1 MLPLHLLFICLSIY
15 SLICCS
21 SGCEEA
27 AWLWAAEY
35 HPFQLHLCGSS
46 ESCILPRPY
55 DGAELHKTCSAVV
68 SSCGKDTCVVT
79 SDKTLHF
86 SECLSFRQRYA
97 DCEKQ
102 MQSGP
107 FGIRATEM
115 QIKVRKIQENYTMQ
129 IHCLSKSPKYLC
141 VATAEGISPH
151 SQLLSICLLLVAGLT
166 RINAFSSFQI
176 NDILKR
182 D

>member
-1 MLPLHLLFICLSIY
+1 MKFFFIGQAYSNISLSQSNKQKREKKKKGRKSKHQMLPLHLLFICLSIY

-21 SGCEEA
+21 SGREEA
-27 AWLWAAEY
+27 AWLWAAEH

-46 ESCILPRPY
+46 ESCVLPRPY

-68 SSCGKDTCVVT
+68 SSCGKDTCIVT

-86 SECLSFRQRYA
+86 SECLSFRQWYA

-107 FGIRATEM
+107 FGICATEI
-115 QIKVRKIQENYTMQ
+115 QIKVRKIQENYAM
-129 IHCLSKSPKYLC
+129 
-141 VATAEGISPH
+141 
-151 SQLLSICLLLVAGLT
+151 
-166 RINAFSSFQI
+166 
-176 NDILKR
+176 
-182 D
+182 

>member
-21 SGCEEA
+21 SGREEA
-27 AWLWAAEY
+27 AWLWAAEH

-46 ESCILPRPY
+46 ESCVLPRPY

-68 SSCGKDTCVVT
+68 SSCGKDTCIVT

-86 SECLSFRQRYA
+86 SECLSFRQWYA

-107 FGIRATEM
+107 FGICATEI
-115 QIKVRKIQENYTMQ
+115 QIKVRKIQENYAM
-129 IHCLSKSPKYLC
+129 
-141 VATAEGISPH
+141 
-151 SQLLSICLLLVAGLT
+151 
-166 RINAFSSFQI
+166 
-176 NDILKR
+176 
-182 D
+182 